1 MPTRRVLVRWPWVL
15 LLVVAVPALAQSSQA
30 PATVPSRSTESASHI
45 PVSAVGIALATA
57 ADTVTAPDS
66 LLKAVTA
73 RPAEAEARRKRWD
86 QSFKNMP
93 VAGHYPVRLTM
104 AGQARWREEFFRAF
118 NVGPVDDD
126 HGQSRLL
133 LSADLI
139 AGNPQGWFGRVFAE
153 GRDAQSYGR
162 TLPGGA
168 RPSDA
173 DRHDIQNLYVDAGFG
188 KSFLRIGRQEI
199 ALNRERLIG
208 VPDWSNTR
216 RGSQGAR
223 LQLVHGAFAFEAIE
237 ARPMIVRQSATN
249 RPDSTARL
257 HTLSLGSAPG
267 ARALAPGL
275 PATWQGYWY
284 EQRIRSTPTA
294 PLTRRITSGGR
305 VQWQWGS
312 KADAPHGRTLEFEG
326 AHQSGRA
333 GTKVIDGWFWIGE
346 GQWQWKRL
354 PGKPALAVGVEEAS
368 GERPGTSGRIEAFA
382 VLYPAAHAHGGYA
395 DVIGR
400 PNVRELHAIGTW
412 DPFASLNLRGAAYRF
427 DRRRLDDGIYTK
439 QNSVFR
445 AAGNSRQRHAADE
458 FDLTGTWK
466 ATTHWR
472 LIFGGALVVP
482 GAFLRETPGSARTE
496 RWGFVGTTFSF

>member
-1 MPTRRVLVRWPWVL
+1 M
-15 LLVVAVPALAQSSQA
+15 S
-30 PATVPSRSTESASHI
+30 SRSTEPATNISAAAVVPGDTPAPI
-45 PVSAVGIALATA
+45 VPTPVSREV
-57 ADTVTAPDS
+57 
-66 LLKAVTA
+66 
-73 RPAEAEARRKRWD
+73 RKTRWD
-86 QSFKNMP
+86 ETFKNMP
-93 VAGHYPVRLTM
+93 IAGHYPVRLTIS
-104 AGQARWREEFFRAF
+104 GQARWREEFFRAF
-118 NVGPVDDD
+118 NVGAIDDD

-133 LSADLI
+133 LSADLV
-139 AGNPQGWFGRVFAE
+139 AGNTKRWFGRVFAE

-168 RPSDA
+168 RPTDA

-188 KSFLRIGRQEI
+188 KSFVRVGRQEI

-208 VPDWSNTR
+208 VPDWANTR

-223 LQLVHGAFAFEAIE
+223 LQLVRGAFAFEAID
-237 ARPMIVRQSATN
+237 ARPMVVRQSASN
-249 RPDSTARL
+249 RPDSNARL
-257 HTLSLGSAPG
+257 HTLSFGSAAG
-267 ARALAPGL
+267 AKPLLRGL

-284 EQRIRSTPTA
+284 EQRIRSNPSA
-294 PLTRRITSGGR
+294 PLTRRLTTGGR
-305 VQWQWGS
+305 AQWQWGT
-312 KADAPHGRTLEFEG
+312 AANAAHGRSLEFEG

-333 GTKVIDGWFWIGE
+333 GANVIDGWFWIGE

-354 PGKPALAVGVEEAS
+354 SGKPALAVGVEEAS
-368 GERPGTSGRIEAFA
+368 GERPGTTGRIEAFA

-412 DPFASLNLRGAAYRF
+412 DPFTSLNLRGAAYRF
-427 DRRRLDDGIYTK
+427 DRLRLDDGIYTK

-445 AAGNSRQRHAADE
+445 SAGNSRARHAADE
-458 FDLTGTWK
+458 YDLTGTWK